1 MSAYPFEDEVSFKAW
16 QNEATKAKPP
26 RGVKPPP
33 PPSDSDAPSAEEI
46 AMTAKL
52 ESLVR
57 PELKDG
63 LRDGMAT
70 RFIRGYALRSY
81 VNAPDRIE
89 RTAHML
95 NLTLEWRKSVDASNL
110 VLKEL
115 PSRAEWDKLGPQ
127 CFPGSDADG
136 RVLYYMLFPEDLTK
150 IPLENAKKCHF
161 QDMLRLEEVKANA
174 SNARKAQG
182 LPIRHHHVLI
192 LDLGNPNNAMSRSLL
207 NWFKEVVT
215 HPKGPSITQHFFPDM
230 LERAVIINA
239 PFYVRAL
246 WSVAKLFMEAVT
258 AEKYQITGG
267 SYESTLKDVGVS
279 RSVLPMS
286 LGGNGTN
293 APGVETTVKVAKAS
307 AEQVTLNVPAGATS
321 VSWTVKL
328 SKGTQCEVNFKCN
341 GQSAGHSVVDAG
353 SPIATGSIDVAAGG
367 AGQTTATLEIK
378 GSASG
383 GCTVS
388 LEIVPTMPAPWF
400 PT

>member
-1 MSAYPFEDEVSFKAW
+1 
-16 QNEATKAKPP
+16 
-26 RGVKPPP
+26 
-33 PPSDSDAPSAEEI
+33 
-46 AMTAKL
+46 
-52 ESLVR
+52 
-57 PELKDG
+57 
-63 LRDGMAT
+63 MAT

-215 HPKGPSITQHFFPDM
+215 HPKDPI
-230 LERAVIINA
+230 
-239 PFYVRAL
+239 
-246 WSVAKLFMEAVT
+246 KK
-258 AEKYQITGG
+258 KY
-267 SYESTLKDVGVS
+267 
-279 RSVLPMS
+279 
-286 LGGNGTN
+286 
-293 APGVETTVKVAKAS
+293 
-307 AEQVTLNVPAGATS
+307 
-321 VSWTVKL
+321 
-328 SKGTQCEVNFKCN
+328 
-341 GQSAGHSVVDAG
+341 
-353 SPIATGSIDVAAGG
+353 
-367 AGQTTATLEIK
+367 
-378 GSASG
+378 
-383 GCTVS
+383 
-388 LEIVPTMPAPWF
+388 
-400 PT
+400 